1 MRGCPRWARGSTRF
15 TARRTLQRS
24 TLAPFSGVV
33 FPVEELEYAS
43 LLAPLSSSRSHSP
56 HATRGREVR
65 VDQGS
70 SPRTPR
76 ERRSMR
82 CSPRCLPSIR
92 IAPPRAP
99 RERCARHCR
108 PHRFTTLPTQALP
121 DAHSPGAVS
130 RCGLALGHTH
140 VATCSA
146 PAGNDTVDRLLQQTQ
161 DVSTSTRSSF
171 LARALAKPVTL
182 PGPLLPE
189 TRSCEQRAGTLAS
202 THTPAERSESRN
214 RAHEPDRAPARR
226 RPDIHCHRS
235 ATAGCGASQQV
246 TPRPKTH
253 YPRLLPR
260 RSRRVQ
266 SIWMP
271 SIVGTNAH
279 AWITPDATTGRSPTV
294 ATRHEEHCVPREGAP
309 TPLSPP
315 RNPCSL
321 TRARVQGSSARE
333 PVVRY

>member
-1 MRGCPRWARGSTRF
+1 MPSNRRFRAPPPCSTPAPHAWLPTLGTRLNALHGTPNASAQHTRSLLGRCLPGRGAGHT
-15 TARRTLQRS
+15 T
-24 TLAPFSGVV
+24 
-33 FPVEELEYAS
+33 
-43 LLAPLSSSRSHSP
+43 LLAPLSSSRSHSL
-56 HATRGREVR
+56 HATRGREVG

-70 SPRTPR
+70 SLRSPR
-76 ERRSMR
+76 ERRPLR
-82 CSPRCLPSIR
+82 CNPRCLLSIR
-92 IAPPRAP
+92 VAPPGAP
-99 RERCARHCR
+99 RERYARHCR

-146 PAGNDTVDRLLQQTQ
+146 PAGNDIVDRLLQQTQ

-171 LARALAKPVTL
+171 LARGLAKPVTL
-182 PGPLLPE
+182 PAPLLPE
-189 TRSCEQRAGTLAS
+189 TKSCEQRAGTLAS

-235 ATAGCGASQQV
+235 AIAGCGANQQI

-266 SIWMP
+266 SVWMP

-279 AWITPDATTGRSPTV
+279 A
-294 ATRHEEHCVPREGAP
+294 
-309 TPLSPP
+309 
-315 RNPCSL
+315 
-321 TRARVQGSSARE
+321 
-333 PVVRY
+333 